1 MAKGVEKVSDLLLM
15 SQHELSR
22 LEVFQQ
28 LLEKRLKQRQAAD
41 LLGLSV
47 RQVIRLA
54 KAFKREGAAAL
65 VSKRRGRPSNNRLA
79 APLLTQAGELLRAH
93 YYDFGPTL
101 AHEKLVE
108 GHGLRL
114 SVETVRHLMTAE
126 GLWQPRRAR
135 QPVIHQLRERRPRFG
150 ELVQLDG
157 SPHDWFEG
165 RAERCTLLVLVDDAT
180 SRLMHLRFAECET
193 TFAYFAAV
201 RSYFGLFGKP
211 RAFYSDKFSVLR
223 VNIPNA
229 LTGTGLTQFGRAM
242 KELQIELICA
252 HSPQAKGRV
261 ERANQT
267 LQDRLVKELRLRSL
281 CSMAEA
287 NAYLPEFVA
296 DFNRRFAVAPRCAE
310 DAHRPL
316 STADDLDR
324 ILVLREQRTLSKNL
338 TLSYHNVIYQ
348 IATSRA
354 AYTMRGAHV
363 EVREASGGRVS
374 IEYQGRALAYSV
386 YAEQE
391 QRQAQV
397 TASKQIDAALSRP
410 AQAGK
415 RKTYHPPMSHPWKYF
430 DYSEKS
436 MEAMERRGDICI
448 LRK

>member
-1 MAKGVEKVSDLLLM
+1 M
-15 SQHELSR
+15 SQRELSR
-22 LEVFQQ
+22 LDVFRQ
-28 LLEKRLKQRQAAD
+28 LQDKRLRQRQAAD
-41 LLGLSV
+41 ILSLSV

-79 APLLTQAGELLRAH
+79 PALCALAGELLRTR

-108 GHGLRL
+108 EHGLRL
-114 SVETVRHLMTAE
+114 SVESVRRLMTAA

-135 QPVIHQLRERRPRFG
+135 QAVIHQLRERRACVG

-165 RAERCTLLVLVDDAT
+165 RAPRCTLLVLVDDAT
-180 SRLMHLRFAECET
+180 SRLMHLQFVEAET
-193 TFAYFAAV
+193 TFNYFAAA
-201 RSYFGLFGKP
+201 RSYCGLFGKP
-211 RAFYSDKFSVLR
+211 RAFYADKFSVFR
-223 VNIPNA
+223 VNIPNP

-242 KELQIELICA
+242 KELGVELICA

-267 LQDRLVKELRLRSL
+267 LQDRLVKELRLRGI
-281 CSMAEA
+281 CSVEEA

-296 DFNRRFAVAPRCAE
+296 DFNARFAVAPRSSE

-316 STADDLDR
+316 SAADDLDR
-324 ILVLREQRTLSKNL
+324 ILVLRERRTLSKNL
-338 TLSYHNVIYQ
+338 TLSYNNVIYQ
-348 IATSRA
+348 IATDRA

-363 EVREASGGRVS
+363 EVREAGDGRIG
-374 IEYQGRALAYSV
+374 IEYKGRALSYSV
-386 YAEQE
+386 LSEQE
-391 QRQAQV
+391 QRQARV
-397 TASKQIDAALSRP
+397 IPSKQIDAALSRP
-410 AQAGK
+410 TRTVK
-415 RKTYHPPMSHPWKYF
+415 RKTYHPPMTHPWRYF

-436 MEAMERRGDICI
+436 MGAMEKRGDICI

>member
-1 MAKGVEKVSDLLLM
+1 MAKGVEKVSELLLM

-22 LEVFQQ
+22 LEVFRQ
-28 LLEKRLKQRQAAD
+28 LLEKRLRQRQAAD

-54 KAFKREGAAAL
+54 KAFKREGASAL

-79 APLLTQAGELLRAH
+79 ASLLTQAGELLRAH

-114 SVETVRHLMTAE
+114 SVESVRRLMIRE

-135 QPVIHQLRERRPRFG
+135 KAVIHQLRERRACLG

-165 RAERCTLLVLVDDAT
+165 RAPRCTLLVMVDDAT
-180 SRLMHLRFAECET
+180 SRLMHLRFVDAET
-193 TFAYFAAV
+193 TFNYFAAA
-201 RSYFGLFGKP
+201 RSYFTLFGKP
-211 RAFYSDKFSVLR
+211 RAFYSDKFSVFR

-242 KELQIELICA
+242 KELEVGLICA

-267 LQDRLVKELRLRSL
+267 LQDRLVKELRLRSI

-296 DFNRRFAVAPRCAE
+296 AFNSRFAVTPRCAE

-316 STADDLDR
+316 SAAEDLDR
-324 ILVLREQRTLSKNL
+324 ILVLRERRTLSKNL
-338 TLSYHNVIYQ
+338 TLSYDNVIYQ
-348 IATSRA
+348 IVTKRA

-363 EVREASGGRVS
+363 EVREAGDGRVS
-374 IEYQGRALAYSV
+374 IEYKGRALSYTV
-386 YAEQE
+386 FGEQE
-391 QRQAQV
+391 RRQARV
-397 TASKQIDAALSRP
+397 TASKQIDAALSKPTQTR
-410 AQAGK
+410 K